1 MIMFD
6 SSFSDSKH
14 EWRETALSFRPA
26 VYSVV
31 LLPFL
36 FSFFFISQVSLI
48 YGYTEAV
55 N

>member
-31 LLPFL
+31 LLPFI
-36 FSFFFISQVSLI
+36 FFISQVSLI